1 MPDWVMYLLFGLGAL
16 ALVWWLFQAQAANK
30 LPSGNT
36 ATKPATVNPSGT
48 QYGNL
53 T

>member
-1 MPDWVMYLLFGLGAL
+1 MPSWVWILLGIIAL
-16 ALVWWLFQAQAANK
+16 AVGVYFFSRK
-30 LPSGNT
+30 TGTLPSGNT
-36 ATKPATVNPSGT
+36 ATVAATLNPSGT